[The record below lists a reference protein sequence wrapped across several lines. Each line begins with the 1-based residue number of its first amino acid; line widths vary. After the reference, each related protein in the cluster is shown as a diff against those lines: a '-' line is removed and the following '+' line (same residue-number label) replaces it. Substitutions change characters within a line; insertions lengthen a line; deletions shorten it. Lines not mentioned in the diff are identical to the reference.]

1 MAMNGTVF
9 FQNDDGVYTPV
20 AHINDADITVEEE
33 PDITVEES
41 DKLMAWPEEITIN
54 CDADELLQAILPP
67 GKYNAYVLKRD
78 GYLSEK
84 NGRCIHAQK
93 EESDD

>member
-1 MAMNGTVF
+1 MAMNGTLI
-9 FQNDDGVYTPV
+9 FQNDDGMYTPV
-20 AHINDADITVEEE
+20 GYINDVDITVEEE
-33 PDITVEES
+33 PDE
-41 DKLMAWPEEITIN
+41 LMAWPEQEEITIN

-67 GKYNAYVLKRD
+67 GEYNAYVLKRD

-93 EESDD
+93 EKLLSN